1 MKVPLVTV
9 LSAPNAITQTAG
21 SPDAV
26 SLYIYAPFAVKDAD
40 VKLTSEKSQTA
51 VVLTAAGSMLVSVA
65 PPELYADPEVFE
77 ISFDVEKAVVAAPK
91 LAELVY
97 RAILKV
103 CPPEDSKLCLPCKS
117 SCLKLEHIADD
128 IAIIILLRVC

>member
-26 SLYIYAPFAVKDAD
+26 SLYINAPFA

-103 CPPEDSKLCLPCKS
+103 FPPEA
-117 SCLKLEHIADD
+117 LKL
-128 IAIIILLRVC
+128 